1 MQWVQHPNQNNVD
14 DLINV
19 RREAIRHF
27 RGKRRNSGNLKLMKL
42 KLLVK

>member
-1 MQWVQHPNQNNVD
+1 MQWVQHPNQNNID

-27 RGKRRNSGNLKLMKL
+27 RKKK
-42 KLLVK
+42 KE